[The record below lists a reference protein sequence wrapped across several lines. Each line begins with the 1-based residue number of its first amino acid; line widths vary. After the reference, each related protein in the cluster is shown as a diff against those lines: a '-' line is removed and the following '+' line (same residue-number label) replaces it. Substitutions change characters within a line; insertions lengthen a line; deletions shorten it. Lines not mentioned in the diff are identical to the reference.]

1 MGQAVLSALLSVV
14 IPAAIVVLAG
24 YLAGKRLELDL
35 STLTKLTLYILSP
48 ALIVDS
54 MLNTELPAR
63 EGLSIVL
70 AFAIATG
77 ILFLVVALIAHFGR
91 LPLPVRTSL
100 LASTLFPNTGNLGLS
115 LTLLALGQEGL
126 QRAIVTYLASAVLVF
141 GFGPALVSGQGLRR
155 GIKTTIRLPLMWGL
169 VLGIVLR
176 ALNIEIPLGI
186 DDGIHLLAQAAVP
199 VLLITLGMQISRTR
213 FAPGASDF
221 FTSALRLGGGPIAAY
236 AAGRIVGLDHLAMQ
250 VFVLQC
256 ATPTAVNALLV
267 AAEFG
272 GDSSRAARAVVLSTI
287 LAFGTLP
294 IVMWLMG
301 I

>member
-1 MGQAVLSALLSVV
+1 MSALLSVV

-24 YLAGKRLELDL
+24 YLAGKKLELDL

-77 ILFLVVALIAHFGR
+77 ILFLVVALIAHFGGM
-91 LPLPVRTSL
+91 PLPVRTSL

-115 LTLLALGQEGL
+115 LTLLALGQAGL

-155 GIKTTIRLPLMWGL
+155 GIKTTMRLPLMWGL

-176 ALNIEIPLGI
+176 ALKIEIPLGI

-213 FAPGASDF
+213 FAPGPSDF

-256 ATPTAVNALLV
+256 ATPPAVNALLV

-272 GDSSRAARAVVLSTI
+272 GDSGRAARAVVLSTV
-287 LAFGTLP
+287 LAFGSLP